1 MPLRNGGF
9 GENASHHPFSR
20 SGSVLRSF
28 EVGGRYGLHQAKE
41 KGSDDG
47 QRGAN
52 VAESGGSSGETAD
65 ANRKT
70 LYLRVT
76 FDSVGDRH
84 DAKQDF
90 RSARE
95 RDEAEARIAT
105 NHARRSRK
113 SHNGGKNETFANGG
127 REAER

>member
-1 MPLRNGGF
+1 ML
-9 GENASHHPFSR
+9 
-20 SGSVLRSF
+20 
-28 EVGGRYGLHQAKE
+28 
-41 KGSDDG
+41 
-47 QRGAN
+47 QR
-52 VAESGGSSGETAD
+52 VAEAA
-65 ANRKT
+65 ANTLKPIET

-76 FDSVGDRH
+76 FDSVRDRH

-113 SHNGGKNETFANGG
+113 SHNGGKNENFANGG
-127 REAER
+127 RKAER